1 VVKELERKFPE
12 LRDGDHL
19 GMVYGE
25 LDEKMSAA
33 AIFVKEGLARGG
45 CCVYVA
51 DESTVEEISDA
62 LSASDVDVAECRQL
76 GSLAH
81 STRLMREGM
90 VGMLRG
96 AGFEIVA
103 DVENEADLVR
113 VITRYNPDILLLD
126 WALPKVPLDTVR
138 QLAGEKSFK
147 GAVVLVGQPK
157 SPEDIVEAIQ
167 AGARGCLS
175 LDLMLEEFVSRLSLL
190 AQGDFVVSR
199 GLTAGLSRQWGAR
212 TQAETTGGLSGRERE
227 VLVLV
232 STGATNE
239 EIAQELIITKNTVKV
254 HLRHILE
261 KLDLRNRQQIAAY
274 AVREG
279 LAEDGRDIKK
289 EPQFV

>member
-1 VVKELERKFPE
+1 
-12 LRDGDHL
+12 
-19 GMVYGE
+19 
-25 LDEKMSAA
+25 
-33 AIFVKEGLARGG
+33 
-45 CCVYVA
+45 
-51 DESTVEEISDA
+51 
-62 LSASDVDVAECRQL
+62 
-76 GSLAH
+76 
-81 STRLMREGM
+81 MREGM
-90 VGMLRG
+90 AGMLRS

-103 DVENEADLVR
+103 DVENEPDLVR
-113 VITRYNPDILLLD
+113 VTTRYNPDILLLD

-157 SPEDIVEAIQ
+157 SPEDVVEAIQ

-175 LDLMLEEFVSRLSLL
+175 LDIMLAEFVSRLSLL

-199 GLTAGLSRQWGAR
+199 GLTAGLSQQWGAR

-274 AVREG
+274 AAREG
-279 LAEDGRDIKK
+279 LAEDGRDLKK

>member
-1 VVKELERKFPE
+1 
-12 LRDGDHL
+12 
-19 GMVYGE
+19 M
-25 LDEKMSAA
+25 EKNSP
-33 AIFVKEGLARGG
+33 IQKKIRVL
-45 CCVYVA
+45 
-51 DESTVEEISDA
+51 
-62 LSASDVDVAECRQL
+62 
-76 GSLAH
+76 LAH
-81 STRLMREGM
+81 STRLMRQGM
-90 VGMLRG
+90 AGLLRG

-113 VITRYNPDILLLD
+113 AVTRYNSDILLLD
-126 WALPKVPLDTVR
+126 WALPKVPLDIVR

-157 SPEDIVEAIQ
+157 SPEDVVEAIQ
-167 AGARGCLS
+167 AGAQGFLS
-175 LDLMLEEFVSRLSLL
+175 LDLPLAEFVSRLSLL

-199 GLTAGLSRQWGAR
+199 GLTAGLSQQWGAR

-274 AVREG
+274 AAREG
-279 LAEDGRDIKK
+279 LAEDGRDLKK

>member
-1 VVKELERKFPE
+1 
-12 LRDGDHL
+12 
-19 GMVYGE
+19 MTM
-25 LDEKMSAA
+25 EKNSP
-33 AIFVKEGLARGG
+33 IQKKIRVL
-45 CCVYVA
+45 
-51 DESTVEEISDA
+51 
-62 LSASDVDVAECRQL
+62 
-76 GSLAH
+76 LAH
-81 STRLMREGM
+81 STRLMRQGM
-90 VGMLRG
+90 AGMLRS

-113 VITRYNPDILLLD
+113 VTTRYNPDILLLD
-126 WALPKVPLDTVR
+126 WALPKVPLDAVR

-157 SPEDIVEAIQ
+157 SPEDVVEAIQ
-167 AGARGCLS
+167 AGAQGFLS
-175 LDLMLEEFVSRLSLL
+175 LDLPLAEFVSRLSLL

-199 GLTAGLSRQWGAR
+199 GLTAGLSQQWGAR

-274 AVREG
+274 AAREG
-279 LAEDGRDIKK
+279 LAEDGRDLKK

>member
-1 VVKELERKFPE
+1 
-12 LRDGDHL
+12 
-19 GMVYGE
+19 M
-25 LDEKMSAA
+25 
-33 AIFVKEGLARGG
+33 
-45 CCVYVA
+45 
-51 DESTVEEISDA
+51 TVEKNSPIQKKIRV
-62 LSASDVDVAECRQL
+62 L
-76 GSLAH
+76 LAH
-81 STRLMREGM
+81 STRLMRQGM
-90 VGMLRG
+90 AGMLRS

-103 DVENEADLVR
+103 DVENEADLVPA
-113 VITRYNPDILLLD
+113 VTRYNPDILLLD
-126 WALPKVPLDTVR
+126 WALPKVPLDAVR

-147 GAVVLVGQPK
+147 GAVVLVGQPR

-279 LAEDGRDIKK
+279 LGEDGRDLKK

>member
-1 VVKELERKFPE
+1 
-12 LRDGDHL
+12 
-19 GMVYGE
+19 MTM
-25 LDEKMSAA
+25 EKNSPTQME
-33 AIFVKEGLARGG
+33 VRVL
-45 CCVYVA
+45 
-51 DESTVEEISDA
+51 
-62 LSASDVDVAECRQL
+62 
-76 GSLAH
+76 LAH

-90 VGMLRG
+90 AGMLRG

-103 DVENEADLVR
+103 DVDNVADLVR
-113 VITRYNPDILLLD
+113 VTTRYNPDILLLD

-147 GAVVLVGQPK
+147 GAIVLVGQPK

-167 AGARGCLS
+167 AGAQGFLS
-175 LDLMLEEFVSRLSLL
+175 LDLPLEEFVSRLPLL
-190 AQGDFVVSR
+190 AQGDIVVSR
-199 GLTAGLSRQWGAR
+199 GLTAGLSQQWGAR
-212 TQAETTGGLSGRERE
+212 TQRETTDGLSDRERE

-274 AVREG
+274 AAREG
-279 LAEDGRDIKK
+279 MIK
-289 EPQFV
+289 EIDEISNVNVPT

>member
-1 VVKELERKFPE
+1 MEVRVL
-12 LRDGDHL
+12 
-19 GMVYGE
+19 
-25 LDEKMSAA
+25 
-33 AIFVKEGLARGG
+33 
-45 CCVYVA
+45 
-51 DESTVEEISDA
+51 
-62 LSASDVDVAECRQL
+62 
-76 GSLAH
+76 LAH

-90 VGMLRG
+90 AGMLRG

-113 VITRYNPDILLLD
+113 VTTRYNPDILLLD

-199 GLTAGLSRQWGAR
+199 GLTAGLSQQWGAR

-279 LAEDGRDIKK
+279 LGEDSRDIKK

>member
-1 VVKELERKFPE
+1 
-12 LRDGDHL
+12 
-19 GMVYGE
+19 MTM
-25 LDEKMSAA
+25 EKNSPTQME
-33 AIFVKEGLARGG
+33 VRVL
-45 CCVYVA
+45 
-51 DESTVEEISDA
+51 
-62 LSASDVDVAECRQL
+62 
-76 GSLAH
+76 LAH

-90 VGMLRG
+90 AGMLRG

-103 DVENEADLVR
+103 DVDNVADLVR
-113 VITRYNPDILLLD
+113 VTTRYNPDILLLD

-147 GAVVLVGQPK
+147 GAIVLVGQPK

-167 AGARGCLS
+167 AGAQGFLS
-175 LDLMLEEFVSRLSLL
+175 LDLPLEEFVSRLPLL
-190 AQGDFVVSR
+190 AQGDIVVSR
-199 GLTAGLSRQWGAR
+199 GLTAALSQQWGAR
-212 TQAETTGGLSGRERE
+212 TQRETTDGLSDRERE

-279 LAEDGRDIKK
+279 LGEDGKDIKK

>member
-1 VVKELERKFPE
+1 
-12 LRDGDHL
+12 
-19 GMVYGE
+19 
-25 LDEKMSAA
+25 
-33 AIFVKEGLARGG
+33 
-45 CCVYVA
+45 
-51 DESTVEEISDA
+51 
-62 LSASDVDVAECRQL
+62 
-76 GSLAH
+76 
-81 STRLMREGM
+81 
-90 VGMLRG
+90 
-96 AGFEIVA
+96 
-103 DVENEADLVR
+103 
-113 VITRYNPDILLLD
+113 LLD
-126 WALPKVPLDTVR
+126 WALPKVPLDAVR

-147 GAVVLVGQPK
+147 GAVVLVGQPR

-199 GLTAGLSRQWGAR
+199 GLTAGLSQQWGAR

-274 AVREG
+274 AAREG
-279 LAEDGRDIKK
+279 LAEDGRDLKK

>member
-1 VVKELERKFPE
+1 
-12 LRDGDHL
+12 
-19 GMVYGE
+19 M
-25 LDEKMSAA
+25 
-33 AIFVKEGLARGG
+33 
-45 CCVYVA
+45 
-51 DESTVEEISDA
+51 TVEKNSPIQKKIRV
-62 LSASDVDVAECRQL
+62 L
-76 GSLAH
+76 LAH
-81 STRLMREGM
+81 STRLMRQGM
-90 VGMLRG
+90 AGMLRS
-96 AGFEIVA
+96 AGFEIVE
-103 DVENEADLVR
+103 DVENEADLVPA
-113 VITRYNPDILLLD
+113 VTRYNPDILLLD
-126 WALPKVPLDTVR
+126 WAFPRVPLDIVR

-175 LDLMLEEFVSRLSLL
+175 LDIMLAEFVSRLSLL

-199 GLTAGLSRQWGAR
+199 GLTAGLSQQWGAK

-279 LAEDGRDIKK
+279 LAEDGRDLKK

>member
-1 VVKELERKFPE
+1 
-12 LRDGDHL
+12 
-19 GMVYGE
+19 MTM
-25 LDEKMSAA
+25 EKNSPTQME
-33 AIFVKEGLARGG
+33 VRVL
-45 CCVYVA
+45 
-51 DESTVEEISDA
+51 
-62 LSASDVDVAECRQL
+62 
-76 GSLAH
+76 LAH

-90 VGMLRG
+90 AGMLRG

-113 VITRYNPDILLLD
+113 VTTRYNPDILLLD
-126 WALPKVPLDTVR
+126 WALPKVPLDAVR

-147 GAVVLVGQPK
+147 GAVVLVGQPR

-199 GLTAGLSRQWGAR
+199 GLTAGLSQQWGAR
-212 TQAETTGGLSGRERE
+212 TQPETTVGLSSRERE
-227 VLVLV
+227 VLILV

-279 LAEDGRDIKK
+279 LAEDGRDLKK